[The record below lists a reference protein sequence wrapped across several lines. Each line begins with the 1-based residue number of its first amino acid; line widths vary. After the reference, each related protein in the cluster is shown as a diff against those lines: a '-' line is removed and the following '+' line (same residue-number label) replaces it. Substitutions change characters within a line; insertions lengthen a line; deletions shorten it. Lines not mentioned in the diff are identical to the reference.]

1 MKQILVDKNFN
12 LYKKGDLPEEL
23 ADKVLSAFLG
33 RKVLKSDLPIS
44 PFSILN
50 ASGANFLFLD
60 FDRNTEGFYIP
71 PDENNIRG
79 MVGIRKNSI
88 IERQRFTAAH
98 ELCHHI
104 KDNEY
109 KISKQENEEPCEIY
123 ANKFASE
130 LLMPSNLVAEIVEES
145 KNKSS
150 EFVKKIL
157 EISMRFGTSFQ
168 ASFIK
173 VNKILGLG
181 LSSTEIKEKTR
192 NFKPRKRIE
201 SADNY
206 IGYKHTLYSQ
216 IINSSLFV
224 KGLDIKTKV
233 RNDYLRYIIEN
244 DHKIENGNV
253 KKERISEILTLMR
266 VKDLEEIRSLDLS
279 DDEREVVGQYI
290 MYESIFESK
299 LTDSVDDLVKLH
311 SKFSSCASFPQYG
324 GMFRQV
330 TARIAGT
337 SIKTSDPYM
346 ISFDLKNIF
355 ECNRI
360 KLDVSNS
367 EYILNAINIH
377 HGITKV
383 HPFIDGNGRT
393 SRALLNHQL
402 LFKDIA
408 PFFVKVNQKKE
419 YHEAL
424 QKIDE
429 TNDTRLLEIC
439 IYKVIIEMY
448 SFLIDSTKIK
458 TQ

>member
-1 MKQILVDKNFN
+1 
-12 LYKKGDLPEEL
+12 
-23 ADKVLSAFLG
+23 
-33 RKVLKSDLPIS
+33 
-44 PFSILN
+44 
-50 ASGANFLFLD
+50 
-60 FDRNTEGFYIP
+60 
-71 PDENNIRG
+71 

-206 IGYKHTLYSQ
+206 IGYRHTLYSQ

-311 SKFSSCASFPQYG
+311 SKFSSCASFPQ
-324 GMFRQV
+324 
-330 TARIAGT
+330 
-337 SIKTSDPYM
+337 
-346 ISFDLKNIF
+346 
-355 ECNRI
+355 
-360 KLDVSNS
+360 
-367 EYILNAINIH
+367 
-377 HGITKV
+377 
-383 HPFIDGNGRT
+383 
-393 SRALLNHQL
+393 
-402 LFKDIA
+402 
-408 PFFVKVNQKKE
+408 
-419 YHEAL
+419 
-424 QKIDE
+424 
-429 TNDTRLLEIC
+429 
-439 IYKVIIEMY
+439 
-448 SFLIDSTKIK
+448 
-458 TQ
+458 